1 MSPEQ
6 LAERYRDVV
15 RSNAGQLRDSGGDPS
30 EQMISQLVGIAEEHA
45 REVGVIAVKPA
56 DDCPPDELDEYVG
69 EAMQDPAFR
78 EAYEAA
84 DAEPKPAPRRRA
96 PARGRAK

>member
-6 LAERYRDVV
+6 LAERYRHVV

-45 REVGVIAVKPA
+45 REVGVIAVKPE
-56 DDCPPDELDEYVG
+56 DDYKPEH
-69 EAMQDPAFR
+69 
-78 EAYEAA
+78 AA
-84 DAEPKPAPRRRA
+84 PAPRRRA

>member
-6 LAERYRDVV
+6 LAERYRHAV

-30 EQMISQLVGIAEEHA
+30 EQMISQLVSIAEEHA
-45 REVGVIAVKPA
+45 REVGAIAVRPA
-56 DDCPPDELDEYVG
+56 DDCGPAVDAVTAAKVTGEPVVPPVELIEL
-69 EAMQDPAFR
+69 
-78 EAYEAA
+78 
-84 DAEPKPAPRRRA
+84 EPKTVTRRRA

>member
-6 LAERYRDVV
+6 LAERYRHVV

-30 EQMISQLVGIAEEHA
+30 GQMISQLVGIAEEHA
-45 REVGVIAVKPA
+45 REVGAPQWEIKPA
-56 DDCPPDELDEYVG
+56 EPP
-69 EAMQDPAFR
+69 PA
-78 EAYEAA
+78 AT
-84 DAEPKPAPRRRA
+84 APRRRA